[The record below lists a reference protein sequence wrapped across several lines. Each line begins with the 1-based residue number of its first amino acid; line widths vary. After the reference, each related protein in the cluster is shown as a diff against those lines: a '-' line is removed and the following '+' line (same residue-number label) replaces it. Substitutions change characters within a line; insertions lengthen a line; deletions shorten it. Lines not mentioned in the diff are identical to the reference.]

1 MSLAGIFGCRYMGF
15 EDEDA
20 NDYVVY
26 DDWAEKEVER
36 LGNKKQGVKRV
47 IELNQPYVELNRK
60 GKKIEEQ
67 YGKRR
72 R

>member
-1 MSLAGIFGCRYMGF
+1 MALFGCRYMGF
-15 EDEDA
+15 EDGD
-20 NDYVVY
+20 DYVVY
-26 DDWAEKEVER
+26 DDWADKEVER
-36 LGNKKQGVKRV
+36 HTNKSKWVDRV
-47 IELNQPYVELNRK
+47 IEMNGPYVEMNRK